1 MDMQTKEEIAFKISK
16 ELGAS
21 KANKESAIYRAC
33 LRMAGE
39 LEDSFNAIMEENCLR
54 IAVKTKELLLEK
66 AAERFREEL
75 QQVVSLMNYVSPG
88 SGNIIEIEKSVDH
101 FIKKIEDRI

>member
-1 MDMQTKEEIAFKISK
+1 MDTSDLEVYLRKVADKQ
-16 ELGAS
+16 
-21 KANKESAIYRAC
+21 KAIDDDAIH
-33 LRMAGE
+33 
-39 LEDSFNAIMEENCLR
+39 AIMEENCLR

-75 QQVVSLMNYVSPG
+75 QQVVSLMNYASPG